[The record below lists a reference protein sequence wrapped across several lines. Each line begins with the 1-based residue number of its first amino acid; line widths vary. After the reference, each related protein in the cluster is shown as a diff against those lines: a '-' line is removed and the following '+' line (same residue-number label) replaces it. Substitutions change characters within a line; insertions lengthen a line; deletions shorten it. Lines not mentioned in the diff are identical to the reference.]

1 MNTIQNWLFKR
12 GQCVKVMAMAKQQ
25 NLVKLFLWNLKLCK
39 LKCLKHML
47 KETATSS
54 VAYTQHEV
62 NNALL
67 LAYSSVSQ

>member
-12 GQCVKVMAMAKQQ
+12 GQCVKVKQQQQ
-25 NLVKLFLWNLKLCK
+25 NLVKLFLWNLKVCK

-47 KETATSS
+47 KETTTSS

-67 LAYSSVSQ
+67 LAYSISASK